1 MPFPLQGAPLL
12 VSRRWCLCTT
22 LSLIN
27 AAGSLVFVSKG
38 DCLEVMDGS
47 TGKERSGCRNC
58 GGSGAIICKY
68 VWYLCIPFLLL
79 FLYISYGV
87 FGCNSNL
94 KLLSFW
100 QNSLLYILLCIWVG
114 LEMEITLDDP
124 TTVIFRGTGDWHRH
138 LEKRL
143 KSAFHLIVNIRSH
156 LFYT

>member
-1 MPFPLQGAPLL
+1 MKVMPFPLQGAPLL

-27 AAGSLVFVSKG
+27 AAGSLVYVSKG

-68 VWYLCIPFLLL
+68 VWYFCIPFLLL

-87 FGCNSNL
+87 FGCDSNL
-94 KLLSFW
+94 KLLSF
-100 QNSLLYILLCIWVG
+100 G
-114 LEMEITLDDP
+114 R
-124 TTVIFRGTGDWHRH
+124 TVCCTFCC
-138 LEKRL
+138 
-143 KSAFHLIVNIRSH
+143 AFG
-156 LFYT
+156 